1 MNLRINMGLVLVGMS
16 CAGGAFGQQVQSA
29 PKDTVAKT
37 EISTLARRPIIRPKK
52 PKPITKELSA
62 GLGLTTDGWTIV
74 VNKGWVKTDDEKNR
88 DKFYNTRFAQIE
100 FSEHKHVKEI
110 KGTNTALAVN
120 GNDKP
125 KPFIYGKINN
135 FYSLKLGYGNR
146 RMIAGKPEPGTV
158 SIHWVYSGGLS
169 IGLLKPYY
177 IDAYV
182 LQDNSTQYVL
192 KSIKYEEKYKESFVQ
207 QQNIVGGSGWTK
219 GLGEIKVVPGIQ
231 AKTGLHFDF
240 AATAKTKLAIEVG
253 VGGELY
259 TKPIE
264 IMASQKAYPYLVNA
278 YVTLQFGKRY

>member
-1 MNLRINMGLVLVGMS
+1 MNLRINTGLVAVGMLCS
-16 CAGGAFGQQVQSA
+16 GGVFAQQVQSA
-29 PKDTVAKT
+29 TKDTVAKT
-37 EISTLARRPIIRPKK
+37 EISTLAKRPVVRPKK

-62 GLGLTTDGWTIV
+62 GLGLTTDGWTVV
-74 VNKGWVKTDDEKNR
+74 VNKGWLKTDDEKNR
-88 DKFYNTRFAQIE
+88 DKFYSTRFAQIE

-110 KGTNTALAVN
+110 KGTN
-120 GNDKP
+120 
-125 KPFIYGKINN
+125 KINN
-135 FYSLKLGYGNR
+135 FYSVKLGYGNR

-192 KSIKYEEKYKESFVQ
+192 KSIKYDDKYKESFVE

-219 GLGEIKVVPGIQ
+219 GLGEIKVVPGVQ

-240 AATAKTKLAIEVG
+240 AATAKTKMAIEVG
-253 VGGELY
+253 VSWELY
-259 TKPIE
+259 TKKIE
-264 IMASQKAYPYLVNA
+264 IMANQKAYPYLVSA